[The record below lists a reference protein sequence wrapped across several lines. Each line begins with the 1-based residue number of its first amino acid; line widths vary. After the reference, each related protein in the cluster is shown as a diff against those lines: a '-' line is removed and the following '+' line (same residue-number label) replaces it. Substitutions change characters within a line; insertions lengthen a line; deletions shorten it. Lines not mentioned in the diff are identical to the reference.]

1 MARARRIRR
10 YGAGR
15 CGSAGLTTARRSGYL
30 RGAPLLGDR
39 AVTGVALGGGEVGCR
54 VGAAAAVEAIRARP
68 AGEPVAAAAAAQ
80 AVVAR
85 TARDVVAAAVAAQ
98 QIVAVPA
105 SQRVVVALGQ
115 QQVGA
120 GTAGQRVLAAA
131 ADRDRH
137 LDCGAVLS
145 IADGDREDRGPAAPV

>member
-1 MARARRIRR
+1 MMPDLPVQ
-10 YGAGR
+10 
-15 CGSAGLTTARRSGYL
+15 GSAWRRGGASRRVRTRLGTVRPPSSLSGHL
-30 RGAPLLGDR
+30 GRGGTRVAAVAGACRSVAAPLLGDR
-39 AVTGVALGGGEVGCR
+39 AVADVALGGGEVSC
-54 VGAAAAVEAIRARP
+54 
-68 AGEPVAAAAAAQ
+68 PVAAAAAAQ

-85 TARDVVAAAVAAQ
+85 TARYVVAAAVAAQ
-98 QIVAVPA
+98 QIVAIPA

-137 LDCGAVLS
+137 L
-145 IADGDREDRGPAAPV
+145 